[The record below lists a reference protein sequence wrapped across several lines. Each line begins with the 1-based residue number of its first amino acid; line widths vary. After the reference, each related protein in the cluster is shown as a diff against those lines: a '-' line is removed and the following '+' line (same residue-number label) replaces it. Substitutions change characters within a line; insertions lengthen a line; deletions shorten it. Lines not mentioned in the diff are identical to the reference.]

1 MVTLHALGPVRATLE
16 GSELPVGGPRQ
27 RRLLAVLLVHRN
39 RVVSTDHLID
49 AVFTGAPTAG
59 AATTLRSY
67 VARLRRV
74 LGAAGHAVQL
84 ETRAP
89 GYLLHLP
96 DVAFDIGRFETDVAP
111 ARSALRADDPVRA
124 AETLG
129 TALQLWRGEPYA
141 EFADEEW
148 VYPEVQRLLELR
160 LVAQELL
167 VDAELARGRAREVVA
182 FVEGLCAEHP
192 LREAYRA
199 QLMTAYYGSG
209 RQADALASYRQFRA
223 ELAAEL
229 GIDPSPA
236 LAELEV
242 RILAQDPTLP
252 VPAQPDGSLRGYLLG
267 ERLGTGRD
275 GTVRVARLP
284 DLDRAFAIKTMRA
297 SIADDPGFIRSFEAT
312 ALKVA
317 SLRHPGVLPLHDYW
331 REPGAAHVV
340 MPRLSG
346 GTLRERLQRHALE
359 PTDVLR
365 VVEQIGG
372 ALAAASDAGVAHGRV
387 CGESVLYDGAGE
399 PHLADFWLGQPG
411 VAPDAAS
418 DSRDFAGLL
427 RECLARA
434 NGISDGIGHALDDF
448 AERGIPGI
456 GELTSTLV
464 KHLAGHPAD
473 TLAARPNP
481 YRGLRA
487 FDEPDAGY
495 YFGRESLVETL
506 VERLGVDSARLLVLV
521 GASGTGKSSVVR
533 AGLLPRLRAGAVP
546 GSQEWL
552 VATMVPG
559 PAPFRALAEALR
571 RIATSHV
578 TDGMAAAG
586 VDALVQEL
594 RNGPACL
601 HRVLSR
607 LLPSGSQAVL
617 LVDQLEEMFTLAP
630 DEEQKELLAAIALA
644 VSVRGSRLRVIAT
657 LRADFYARPLAI
669 QPFGALVDAATVAIP
684 AMMPAEVEAAVVEP
698 ARRAGRT
705 VEHGLVAELVGGIA
719 AEPLALPALQ
729 FVLFELAERSTDGTL
744 RTADY
749 EDLGGLDGAIAA
761 RAEELYQSLGEAEKQ
776 QVREM
781 FEGLV
786 VVDHE
791 GQATRRRTVRADLAV
806 EAGTVDRWSR
816 ARLLTLDVHPQNRMP
831 TVEVAHEALVRE
843 WPRLREWIKQD
854 HDELVVLARLRE
866 AAVAWA
872 DLGREPTALYR
883 GTSLEAALDVSERRD
898 LTELEHDFV
907 STSERARERHRQKA
921 ADLIRRQARTNRTL
935 RLQVAGIGVALLIA
949 LVGGVLALD
958 QRGAAVRER
967 HIAVARELAA
977 AADGNLADDPERSI
991 LLALAAVDATR
1002 KYDEPVLT
1010 EAKEA
1015 LHRAVTSSR
1024 VLLSVPGVGG
1034 TMDWTAD
1041 GRYFTTEGTE
1051 ETGIVGL
1058 YDARSG
1064 ERVRQW
1070 KGDAVDLNDVDFSAD
1085 GHKLA
1090 TSGDDGAVKV
1100 WAVPSGR
1107 HLRTVALPGGREVW
1121 GPALN
1126 ADGSLVAASWWAG
1139 LDRVLVARTDSGRVV
1154 LDRHVPLPE
1163 DTEFSPDGRR
1173 LAVVSERENV
1183 FVFDLASGG
1192 RLFALPGPLP
1202 GVRDVAWSPDGHWL
1216 AAATAEGAFL
1226 YDAAS
1231 GAFRAA
1237 TSGQI
1242 AEVPGVAWSR
1252 DSRLLATAGQDGTAQ
1267 VHVVD
1272 DGGLHQ
1278 ILTLSAQDLRN
1289 GVRSVAFSP
1298 DGTRLMTSDWAVTAV
1313 KVWDLRT
1320 TAAAEIRNFEA
1331 GTDGAAAVA
1340 PAPDGRSMY
1349 LHDDGTRIRRV
1360 DLSSGQVLRLFATV
1374 PPEWGE
1380 HIISIAPSPDGGLVA
1395 ASTDRERLLVW
1406 DTRTG
1411 RLVHRLGAGWH
1422 ADWVETGAWSPDG
1435 RLLVVSAIRQDAGGS
1450 AYVLDRGGVVVGQVR
1465 ERSGV
1470 WMSTVD
1476 FHGGDTIVTARR
1488 NVRDDPAEQQV
1499 RIWNWRTRRVVRDI
1513 GAHAFQA
1520 ADDPTGRLVA
1530 SARLIQGLADV
1541 WDRRTGRHVATLAG
1555 HTGPLTDI
1563 VFDEDGRR
1571 IATASTDGTARIWD
1585 ARSGTMLSVLR
1596 GPVPA
1601 ATGQVAFVPG
1611 GKQIVTTGYDGVVRV
1626 WTLDVVELE
1635 DIARHRLTRGLTT
1648 PECVRYL
1655 HTAICPASLRTGHV
1669 GAATEP

>member
-1 MVTLHALGPVRATLE
+1 MVTLHALGPVRVILE
-16 GSELPVGGPRQ
+16 DAELPLGGPRQ

-49 AVFTGAPTAG
+49 AVFTGTPTAA

-74 LGAAGHAVQL
+74 LATSGQAVRV

-96 DVAFDIGRFETDVAP
+96 DAAFDIGRFEDDVTR
-111 ARSALRADDPVRA
+111 ARSALQGEDPQGA
-124 AETLG
+124 AEVLG
-129 TALQLWRGEPYA
+129 GALRLWQGEPYA
-141 EFADEEW
+141 EFVDEDW

-182 FVEGLCAEHP
+182 FVEGLCTEHP
-192 LREAYRA
+192 LRETYRA

-209 RQADALASYRQFRA
+209 RQADALATYRHFRA

-252 VPAQPDGSLRGYLLG
+252 LPTRPDGSLRGYLLG

-275 GTVRVARLP
+275 GTVRSARLP
-284 DLDRAFAIKTMRA
+284 GVDRAFAIKTMRA
-297 SIADDPGFIRSFEAT
+297 AIADDPGFIRSFETT

-340 MPRLSG
+340 MPRLAG
-346 GTLRERLQRHALE
+346 GTLRERLQRRALE
-359 PTDVLR
+359 PPDVLR
-365 VVEQIGG
+365 VVERIGG
-372 ALAAASDAGVAHGRV
+372 ALAAAADAGVAHGRV
-387 CGESVLYDGAGE
+387 CGESVLYDEDDE
-399 PHLADFWLGQPG
+399 PYLADFWLGQPG
-411 VAPDAAS
+411 AVADPAT

-434 NGISDGIGHALDDF
+434 HGITNGLGQLLDER
-448 AERGIPGI
+448 AERGLRGVD
-456 GELTSTLV
+456 ELSTLLLQQ
-464 KHLAGHPAD
+464 LAGHPGS
-473 TLAARPNP
+473 TVAARPNP

-487 FDEPDAGY
+487 FDEADAGF
-495 YFGRESLVETL
+495 YFGRESLVQSL
-506 VERLGVDSARLLVLV
+506 VQRLQDDGARLLILV
-521 GASGTGKSSVVR
+521 GASGTGKSSAVR
-533 AGLLPRLRAGAVP
+533 AGLLPRLRAGGAP
-546 GSQEWL
+546 GSREWF

-559 PAPFRALAEALR
+559 QAPFRALAEALR

-586 VDALVQEL
+586 LDFLVREL
-594 RNGPACL
+594 SNGPEHL
-601 HRVLSR
+601 HGVLGR
-607 LLPSGSQAVL
+607 LLPSGGQAVL
-617 LVDQLEEMFTLAP
+617 LVDQLEELFTLAP
-630 DEEQKELLAAIALA
+630 AEEQKELLAALA
-644 VSVRGSRLRVIAT
+644 HAVTVPGSRLRVVAT
-657 LRADFYARPLAI
+657 LRADYYARPLAV
-669 QPFGALVDAATVAIP
+669 QPFGSLVDAATVAIP
-684 AMMPAEVEAAVVEP
+684 AMVPAEVEAAIVEP

-705 VEHGLVAELVGGIA
+705 VEHGLVAELVARIA

-729 FVLFELAERSTDGTL
+729 FVLFELAERGIDGTL

-749 EDLGGLDGAIAA
+749 EDLGGLDGAIAS
-761 RAEELYQSLGEAEKQ
+761 RAEELYQSLAERERQ

-786 VVDHE
+786 AVDHE
-791 GQATRRRTVRADLAV
+791 GQATRRPALRADLAV
-806 EAGTVDRWSR
+806 DAGTVDRWSS

-866 AAVAWA
+866 AAAAWA
-872 DLGREPTALYR
+872 ELGRDPNALYR
-883 GTSLEAALDVSERRD
+883 GTSLEAALDVGERRE
-898 LTELEHDFV
+898 LTELERDFV
-907 STSERARERHRQKA
+907 STSEGARERHRQRA

-935 RLQVAGIGVALLIA
+935 RLQVLGIGVALLIA

-958 QRGAAVRER
+958 QRGVAVRER

-977 AADGNLADDPERSI
+977 AADGNLTDDPERSI

-1002 KYDEPVLT
+1002 SHGEPVLT

-1034 TMDWTAD
+1034 TMDWSSD

-1051 ETGIVGL
+1051 ESGIVGL
-1058 YDARSG
+1058 YDARTG
-1064 ERVRQW
+1064 EKVRAW
-1070 KGDAVDLNDVDFSAD
+1070 RGDSVDINDVDFSAD
-1085 GHKLA
+1085 ARELA
-1090 TSGDDGAVKV
+1090 TSGDDGSVKV

-1107 HLRTVALPGGREVW
+1107 HLRTVSLAGGREVW

-1126 ADGSLVAASWWAG
+1126 ADGSLVAASWWG
-1139 LDRVLVARTDSGRVV
+1139 LDRVRVARTDTGRVV

-1173 LAVVSERENV
+1173 LAVVSERQNV
-1183 FVFDLASGG
+1183 FVLDVATG
-1192 RLFALPGPLP
+1192 RRLYRLPGPLP
-1202 GVRDVAWSPDGHWL
+1202 GVLTVAWSPDGRWL

-1252 DSRLLATAGQDGTAQ
+1252 DSRLLATAGNDGTAQ

-1272 DGGLHQ
+1272 DGGPHEV
-1278 ILTLSAQDLRN
+1278 LTLSAQDLRN
-1289 GVRSVAFSP
+1289 GVRAVAFSP

-1313 KVWDLRT
+1313 KVWDLRA

-1340 PAPDGRSMY
+1340 PAPDGRSLY
-1349 LHDDGTRIRRV
+1349 LHDAGTRIRRV
-1360 DLSSGQVLRLFATV
+1360 DLGSGEVLRLFAAV
-1374 PPEWGE
+1374 PPGWGTQ
-1380 HIISIAPSPDGGLVA
+1380 IIAISPSPDGGLVA
-1395 ASTDRERLLVW
+1395 ASTNQERLLVW

-1411 RLVHRLGAGWH
+1411 RIVHRLGAAWH
-1422 ADWVETGAWSPDG
+1422 ADWVEPGAWSPDG
-1435 RLLVVSAIRQDAGGS
+1435 RLLVVSAIRRQSGGS
-1450 AYVLDRGGVVVGQVR
+1450 AYVLDRKGAVVGSVR
-1465 ERSGV
+1465 ERPGV

-1488 NVRDDPAEQQV
+1488 NVRDDPGQQQV
-1499 RIWNWRTRRVVRDI
+1499 RIWNWRTGRVVRDI
-1513 GAHAFQA
+1513 GAHAVQA
-1520 ADDPTGRLVA
+1520 ADDPTGHLVA
-1530 SARLIQGLADV
+1530 SARLIQGVADV
-1541 WDRRTGRHVATLAG
+1541 WDRRTGRHVASLAG

-1563 VFDEDGRR
+1563 VFSEDGRR
-1571 IATASTDGTARIWD
+1571 VATASTDGTARIWD
-1585 ARSGTMLSVLR
+1585 ARSGAMLSVLR

-1611 GKQIVTTGYDGVVRV
+1611 GKQLVTTGYDGVVRV
-1626 WTLDVVELE
+1626 WTLDVDTLK
-1635 DIARHRLTRGLTT
+1635 DIAQHRLTRGLTT
-1648 PECVRYL
+1648 AECVRYL
-1655 HTAICPASLRTGHV
+1655 HTATCPTSLRSGHV
-1669 GAATEP
+1669 GTTTGH